1 MHNHFCKHPLWEVTQ
16 TLAAVA
22 QGRQPAD
29 TVIRGGTLVNVCTAE
44 FQENIDI
51 AIAEGRISMNQE
63 CFDQLK
69 AGSPPPPGT
78 SQCYSWK
85 IL

>member
-1 MHNHFCKHPLWEVTQ
+1 MGEFTHFNQHGD
-16 TLAAVA
+16 A
-22 QGRQPAD
+22 
-29 TVIRGGTLVNVCTAE
+29 IM
-44 FQENIDI
+44 IDI
-51 AIAEGRISMNQE
+51 SKKAETAREAIAEGRISMNQE

>member
-44 FQENIDI
+44 LQ
-51 AIAEGRISMNQE
+51 
-63 CFDQLK
+63 
-69 AGSPPPPGT
+69 
-78 SQCYSWK
+78 
-85 IL
+85 